1 MAELKTKQNDASV
14 EDFLNAVENP
24 QRKEDAFTVLEMM
37 KKASGEEP
45 KMWGGSIVGFG
56 LYAYKYASGREG
68 EWMKIGF
75 SPRKQNMSLYLMCGL
90 EALQPFLPRLGKYK
104 TGKGCLYINKLSD
117 VDLSALN
124 EMIEYAL
131 KRMEQ

>member
-14 EDFLNAVENP
+14 EEFLNAVENS
-24 QRKEDAFTVLEMM
+24 QRKEDAFKILEMM

-56 LYAYKYASGREG
+56 TYQYKYASGRTG
-68 EWMKIGF
+68 DWMKIGF
-75 SPRKQNMSLYLMCGL
+75 SPRKQNLSLYLMCGL
-90 EALQPFLPRLGKYK
+90 EALQPFLPKLGKHK

-117 VDLSALN
+117 VDVSVLN
-124 EMIEYAL
+124 AMIKDTL
-131 KRMEQ
+131 KRMVQ

>member
-14 EDFLNAVENP
+14 IDFLNAVENP

-37 KKASGEEP
+37 KTASGEEP

-56 LYAYKYASGREG
+56 TYQYTYANGKTGD
-68 EWMKIGF
+68 WMKIGF
-75 SPRKQNMSLYLMCGL
+75 SPRKASMSLYLMCGL
-90 EALQPFLPRLGKYK
+90 EALKPFLPKLGKHK

-117 VDLSALN
+117 VDLGVLN
-124 EMIEYAL
+124 EMILDTL